1 MTEQNRQLKPP
12 KKSTTTTTPP
22 PHNFKSQKM
31 YFGHIFYEDIFTVNT
46 YSHQVN
52 DRSVLCKQQL
62 PRFLI

>member
-46 YSHQVN
+46 
-52 DRSVLCKQQL
+52 
-62 PRFLI
+62 